1 MYGNPHMILASY
13 RKEVK
18 DWSQIKFGDSRGFR
32 KLHSFIPKCRNVT
45 ANQRWNTLNS
55 PDI

>member
-32 KLHSFIPKCRNVT
+32 KLHSFILKCRNVT